1 MNDVRPQVAPY
12 PNSVV
17 TRLGALQFELG
28 CPTPETTQKLFDE
41 MDFQRAVQ
49 AYLWAY
55 PAVSFESIR
64 ATAKRDLGMDYNDL
78 GIADNFVDPR
88 SVWLTANDTTIY
100 AFVNIDLAQ
109 GPVAIEI
116 PPGAIVGLLDDFWQS
131 WVTDVGLPG
140 PDAGNGG
147 RFLLLPPGYDGEV
160 PSSGYHIVRAA
171 MNNHNLLVRGIIIDN
186 DKADAVARVHN
197 VKVYPWSE
205 REAPTP
211 NKFVSISGG
220 EYDTTPPGG
229 LEYWARLANVINNN
243 PVQGHDR
250 FFMAMLKPLGIE
262 KGKPFQPDSRQTA
275 ILQEAAELGDVMA
288 RNVMYEN
295 TQRISGATAFPG
307 TNWEWVIL
315 VKPTHETEHYSQL
328 DERLQYT
335 YGAIYL
341 SPAIGK
347 MEPGPGA
354 NYVQT
359 FRDKDGD
366 HFDGGQSD
374 RLHVPPNPPA
384 AAFWSLSLYD
394 TASRSMVQNAV
405 NDAARSGYD
414 EFTQNSDG
422 SLDLYF
428 GPEATAGPESNWIQ
442 TVPGRGFYPMFR
454 CYTPTAPLFDGT
466 WTLPDVERVETS
478 SPGTNRP
485 G

>member
-1 MNDVRPQVAPY
+1 
-12 PNSVV
+12 
-17 TRLGALQFELG
+17 
-28 CPTPETTQKLFDE
+28 
-41 MDFQRAVQ
+41 
-49 AYLWAY
+49 
-55 PAVSFESIR
+55 
-64 ATAKRDLGMDYNDL
+64 
-78 GIADNFVDPR
+78 
-88 SVWLTANDTTIY
+88 
-100 AFVNIDLAQ
+100 
-109 GPVAIEI
+109 
-116 PPGAIVGLLDDFWQS
+116 
-131 WVTDVGLPG
+131 
-140 PDAGNGG
+140 
-147 RFLLLPPGYDGEV
+147 
-160 PSSGYHIVRAA
+160 

-366 HFDGGQSD
+366 HFDGGQSY